1 MWLEMMLSGP
11 SVDSACTTPA
21 GRIIRRRRT
30 CRAYTRP
37 PTAALV
43 AAVAVTD
50 AAAPDERRCRAST
63 PAGTSGSGPATVAP
77 PPPGAKRPCPAGA
90 VYLGV
95 ISVTLHLV

>member
-1 MWLEMMLSGP
+1 ERRCCLDRALS
-11 SVDSACTTPA
+11 SAHTTSA
-21 GRIIRRRRT
+21 DRTIRRRRT

-37 PTAALV
+37 RTV
-43 AAVAVTD
+43 ARVAGVAVMD